1 MMLKINSYMK
11 AKAEWLRGISR
22 FLDSVFTHPAVRGC
36 EHCLCMT
43 LYEGHNHAGIVK
55 FVQIKQKKSFVLT

>member
-1 MMLKINSYMK
+1 MGTCFYKFMVLKINSYIK

-36 EHCLCMT
+36 EH
-43 LYEGHNHAGIVK
+43 EPEIVK
-55 FVQIKQKKSFVLT
+55 FAQIKQKKSFVLA